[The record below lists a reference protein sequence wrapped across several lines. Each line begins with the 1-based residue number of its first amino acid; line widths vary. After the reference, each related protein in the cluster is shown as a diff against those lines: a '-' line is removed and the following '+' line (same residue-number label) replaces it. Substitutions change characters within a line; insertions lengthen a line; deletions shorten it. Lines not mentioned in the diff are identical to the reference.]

1 MRRAAPTLH
10 GGAPRSPGQS
20 RLRPESRARH
30 VVQTVLRRD
39 RGRGR
44 GPTTPVRA
52 GAAWS
57 ITGISSRMPRSACM
71 TTATVTP
78 QPELDGR
85 LLHLSRVASCAQPS
99 SLAARGGAPP
109 RISDHRGL
117 HRTRRG
123 KGDSIVGGD
132 VGDAAGTVTA
142 TSGVTACR
150 FAFFGGGAASSIP
163 GGRSAGR
170 PASRPR
176 RLADLSATRVR
187 VRYGS
192 IASSL
197 AVFIARATSRW
208 CWRQVPVLAR
218 ALIFPRS
225 VMKRR
230 RRSVSFVVDR
240 HNLPRT
246 EDAHLR
252 SATPDSVFPVVRP
265 GSASVLS
272 VCCHVSIRRD
282 STRVNYQESES
293 ETGTAGQRGRMSGAA
308 ATIQDAAAT

>member
-142 TSGVTACR
+142 TSGVTAC
-150 FAFFGGGAASSIP
+150 ASLSSAVARRRQSRAVDQR
-163 GGRSAGR
+163 GGRRRARADWRTCPLPGYESGTGAS
-170 PASRPR
+170 PAPWPSLLQGR
-176 RLADLSATRVR
+176 RLAGVGDKCR
-187 VRYGS
+187 
-192 IASSL
+192 
-197 AVFIARATSRW
+197 
-208 CWRQVPVLAR
+208 CWPE
-218 ALIFPRS
+218 P
-225 VMKRR
+225 
-230 RRSVSFVVDR
+230 
-240 HNLPRT
+240 
-246 EDAHLR
+246 
-252 SATPDSVFPVVRP
+252 
-265 GSASVLS
+265 
-272 VCCHVSIRRD
+272 
-282 STRVNYQESES
+282 
-293 ETGTAGQRGRMSGAA
+293 
-308 ATIQDAAAT
+308 